1 MVASSSI
8 LPASAVFLMRRFR
21 SPSEGGQL
29 AVGGWRTMKDQRE
42 GMAERD
48 TAHVPAGM
56 YLCTAVSAHT
66 DPQSGT

>member
-42 GMAERD
+42 GMAERG
-48 TAHVPAGM
+48 TAHVPAG
-56 YLCTAVSAHT
+56 V
-66 DPQSGT
+66 